1 MTIFVK
7 IILTL
12 WVICIAMFAV
22 LVVSV
27 VLGDS
32 ANLKFAEALEKIIT
46 VFLILLV
53 VFSIPI
59 ATIKIWG

>member
-1 MTIFVK
+1 MTIFTNIV
-7 IILTL
+7 LTL
-12 WVICIAMFAV
+12 WVLCSAMFAV

-32 ANLKFAEALEKIIT
+32 DNLKFAEILVKIIT
-46 VFLILLV
+46 AFLVLLIIV
-53 VFSIPI
+53 SIPI

>member
-1 MTIFVK
+1 
-7 IILTL
+7 
-12 WVICIAMFAV
+12 MFAV

-32 ANLKFAEALEKIIT
+32 DNLKFAEILVKIIT
-46 VFLILLV
+46 AFLVLLIIV
-53 VFSIPI
+53 SIPI

>member
-1 MTIFVK
+1 MTIFAK

-22 LVVSV
+22 LVVSL

-32 ANLKFAEALEKIIT
+32 DNLKFAETLEKIIT
-46 VFLILLV
+46 AFLILLIIA
-53 VFSIPI
+53 SIPI